1 METNNQLKTKIY
13 KVVAIAFLAVGLGLL
28 IYGMVE
34 YIMHLANSATPLDI
48 FDRPLLIIY
57 ASSPLLFIGFY
68 LFVLGW
74 GRKPNK
80 Y

>member
-1 METNNQLKTKIY
+1 MENNSELKTKII
-13 KVVAIAFLAVGLGLL
+13 KVLAIVFLVIGLGLL

-34 YIMHLANSATPLDI
+34 YMMFVPNNTTTLGI
-48 FDRPLLIIY
+48 FDRPLIIIY
-57 ASSPLLFIGFY
+57 SSSPLLFGGFY

-80 Y
+80 F